1 MRLLTGDKNLACRPI
16 PKPDAINLLILDNTK
31 GRNLLKLQEDHNT
44 LWHKYDLQNA
54 VDTCGVTSIEQ
65 IVDAQYIEER
75 LKEYAVYNNG
85 TIHSL
90 LAHVQTWSI
99 INNREKIEAKA
110 RFHTPWIN
118 YPDQHITAF
127 AHQLDTRQRDC
138 AKLKSSISKTDKG
151 EFFVKNRY
159 DCGLFEAKFFEERET
174 LTDQTWAPT
183 RAIFTKKY
191 SIVMRATN
199 CKDYKSGYESTD
211 TLRECPSAKT
221 STATPKCYG
230 MLVYAAALEEQVTAL
245 QKATDDDSL
254 AADHTV
260 VSNFSVSAATVHSKN
275 STLIDE
281 LQANRKDHTSQTK
294 RLAALVNSL
303 ASKNDGPPADP
314 TRDWFHSG
322 NRNNRKNLLAQIAIK
337 LGSPTPTTSAWNW
350 RRTPTKGFPG

>member
-118 YPDQHITAF
+118 YPDQNITTF
-127 AHQLDTRQRDC
+127 ALQLDTRQRDC
-138 AKLKSSISKTDKG
+138 AKLKTSISKTDKFD
-151 EFFVKNRY
+151 FFVKNKD
-159 DCGLFEAKFFEERET
+159 DCGLFEVKFLEEREA

-183 RAIFTKKY
+183 RSVFTKENG
-191 SIVMRATN
+191 VFTRATN
-199 CKDYKSGYESTD
+199 HEDYRSGYDSTD
-211 TLRECPSAKT
+211 TLHERPATKT
-221 STATPKCYG
+221 STDTHKYNA
-230 MLVYAAALEEQVTAL
+230 MLEYAAALEDQVTAL
-245 QKATDDDSL
+245 QT
-254 AADHTV
+254 AADDE
-260 VSNFSVSAATVHSKN
+260 SSAA
-275 STLIDE
+275 
-281 LQANRKDHTSQTK
+281 
-294 RLAALVNSL
+294 
-303 ASKNDGPPADP
+303 G
-314 TRDWFHSG
+314 
-322 NRNNRKNLLAQIAIK
+322 
-337 LGSPTPTTSAWNW
+337 
-350 RRTPTKGFPG
+350 